1 MSRITELRNLIIK
14 AKHAYYY
21 SGEPMMEDAEYDALE
36 DELRQHSPD
45 DPVLKIVGAQV
56 PAESMLTKARHSIPM
71 GSQSKVNSESEFR
84 TWCQRNDVGPI
95 HASVKGDGASAAA
108 YYSNGRLV
116 QAISRGD
123 GVLGEDITANALRFK
138 GLPVWVES
146 EGRPFNGAVRF
157 EVILT
162 VEDWTRID
170 PSRSKNPRN
179 AGTGIMGRKNGLQS
193 DYLTIFAFDL
203 DESRDGEPYNF
214 ETEIEKTVR
223 LAELGFSVMPHTHCN
238 DADEAV
244 HYFKTIAQTRNELPI
259 WIDGVVMKIN
269 AIKKQ
274 VELGVTGGRPKGQIA
289 WKFDSA
295 GAETILEGVVV
306 SGGHTGGLYPTAQL
320 RAVDIGG
327 TTITNASLA
336 NFDEIARLDVA
347 IGDSVWVIKANDI
360 IPKIIRVTDRPANRQ
375 PILQPVFCPFCGG
388 EVGRR
393 LNVSGNDGVIIEC
406 RNSNCEKKSTGKIR
420 RWIASL
426 DILGI
431 GDVVLEAMVEKLE
444 LADAADLYTLH
455 DRAEELA
462 DLLINA
468 ERDLKLGAKRA
479 ASILQAIEATRELS
493 LSQFLGSLGLDHLGK
508 RRVEIM
514 ISAAEGALDE
524 LTAWRSGFLRDASF
538 AAGVGVPSIG
548 TEIQDGIDSMS
559 QVIDKL
565 LDAGVSITTGSL
577 HGVAHRPGLT
587 VCISGKLHS
596 GRKKSDYQE
605 PLLAIG
611 YALVDE
617 VSKGLNY
624 LVLADADSGSSKAEK
639 AKKLGVQ
646 VISEAQLIEMVGD
659 FNSQETII
667 TAELPI
673 PTSIVSKPPKENDVS
688 KPSKPLSVDE
698 SARRFEFVDDKSAK
712 FWEVDVIAES
722 VEVKFGKIGTNGQTQ
737 IKDFETPD
745 EALKHAEKL
754 VHEKLK
760 NGYQEVV
767 QGASPTASQAPAKPV
782 PAPVKPVSVK
792 AKSSPAPVKSAPSSK
807 KVCIS
812 GKLPSGS
819 KKADYEAPLLA
830 AGYSLVDDVVHD
842 LTYLVLA
849 DPASTSSKAEKARKL
864 GVEVISEEELQGL
877 LSTNNG

>member
-21 SGEPMMEDAEYDALE
+21 SGEPMMDDAEYDALE

-71 GSQSKVNSESEFR
+71 GSQSKVNSENEFR

-193 DYLTIFAFDL
+193 DFLTIFAFDL
-203 DESRDGEPYNF
+203 DESRDGEPFNF
-214 ETEIEKTVR
+214 ETEFEKTAR
-223 LAELGFSVMPHTHCN
+223 LAELGFSVMPHTHCS

-244 HYFKTIAQTRNELPI
+244 LYFKTIAQTRNELPI

-289 WKFDSA
+289 WKFDSV

-320 RAVDIGG
+320 RPVDIGG

-336 NFDEIARLDVA
+336 NYDEIARLDVA
-347 IGDSVWVIKANDI
+347 IGDSVWVVKANDI
-360 IPKIIRVTDRPANRQ
+360 IPKIIRVTDRPAHRRA
-375 PILQPVFCPFCGG
+375 ILQPACCPFCGG

-393 LNVSGNDGVIIEC
+393 INVAGNDGVIIEC

-431 GDVVLEAMVEKLE
+431 GDVVLEAMVEKLD
-444 LADAADLYTLH
+444 LADAADLYTLRG
-455 DRAEELA
+455 RADELA

-468 ERDLKLGAKRA
+468 DRDLKLGSKRA
-479 ASILQAIEATRELS
+479 TSILDAIEATRELS

-508 RRVEIM
+508 RRVELM
-514 ISAAEGALDE
+514 ISAADGALDE
-524 LTAWRSGFLRDASF
+524 LTAWRSGLLRDASF

-548 TEIQDGIDSMS
+548 AEIQDGIDSMS

-565 LDAGVSITTGSL
+565 LNAGVCITTGST
-577 HGVAHRPGLT
+577 HGTAAQPELT

-617 VSKGLNY
+617 VSKGLNF

-639 AKKLGVQ
+639 ARKLGVQ
-646 VISEAQLIEMVGD
+646 VISEAQLIEMVGN
-659 FNSQETII
+659 FTSQESAS

-673 PTSIVSKPPKENDVS
+673 QPSIVSKPPKENAMS
-688 KPSKPLSVDE
+688 KSSTPLSVDA

-767 QGASPTASQAPAKPV
+767 QGASQKTSQAPAKPV

-849 DPASTSSKAEKARKL
+849 DPTSTSSKAEKARKL
-864 GVEVISEEELQGL
+864 GVAVISEEELQGL
-877 LSTNNG
+877 LSSNS

>member
-21 SGEPMMEDAEYDALE
+21 SGEPMMDDAEYDALE

-84 TWCQRNDVGPI
+84 TWCEKNDVGLI

-108 YYSNGRLV
+108 YYLNGRLV

-123 GVLGEDITANALRFK
+123 GVFGEDITANALRFK

-193 DYLTIFAFDL
+193 DFLTIFAFDL
-203 DESRDGEPYNF
+203 DESRDGEPFNF
-214 ETEIEKTVR
+214 ETEIEKTAR
-223 LAELGFSVMPHTHCN
+223 LAELGFCVMPHTHCS

-244 HYFKTIAQTRNELPI
+244 RYFKTIAQTRNELPI

-289 WKFDSA
+289 WKFDSV

-336 NFDEIARLDVA
+336 NYDEIARLDVA
-347 IGDSVWVIKANDI
+347 IGDSVWVVKANDI
-360 IPKIIRVTDRPANRQ
+360 IPKIIRVTERPAHRRA
-375 PILQPVFCPFCGG
+375 ILQPACCPFCGG

-393 LNVSGNDGVIIEC
+393 INVAGNDGVIIEC

-431 GDVVLEAMVEKLE
+431 GDVVLEAMVEKLD
-444 LADAADLYTLH
+444 LADAADLYTLRG
-455 DRAEELA
+455 RAGELA

-468 ERDLKLGAKRA
+468 DRDLKLGAKRA
-479 ASILQAIEATRELS
+479 TSILDAIEATRELS

-508 RRVEIM
+508 RRVELM
-514 ISAAEGALDE
+514 ISAADGALDE
-524 LTAWRSGFLRDASF
+524 LIAWRSGLLRDASF

-548 TEIQDGIDSMS
+548 AEIQDGIDSMS

-565 LDAGVSITTGSL
+565 LDAGVSITSGSAR
-577 HGVAHRPGLT
+577 GTADQPERT
-587 VCISGKLHS
+587 ICISGGLGS
-596 GRKKSDYQE
+596 GRKKSEYQE

-611 YALVDE
+611 YVLVDE
-617 VSKGLNY
+617 VSKGLNF

-639 AKKLGVQ
+639 ARKLGVQ
-646 VISEAQLIEMVGD
+646 VISEAQLIEMVST
-659 FNSQETII
+659 FTPQEFVSTV
-667 TAELPI
+667 ELLI
-673 PTSIVSKPPKENDVS
+673 QTSIVSKPLKENSMS
-688 KPSKPLSVDE
+688 KSNIPFSVDA

-760 NGYQEVV
+760 NGYLEVV
-767 QGASPTASQAPAKPV
+767 QGAKPKASQAPAKPA

-792 AKSSPAPVKSAPSSK
+792 AKSPPAPVKSAPSSK

-842 LTYLVLA
+842 LKYLVLA
-849 DPASTSSKAEKARKL
+849 DPTSTSSKAEKARKL

-877 LSTNNG
+877 LSTNND